1 MTVTLVRPARGGP
14 TGFGTATPVR
24 VRPAPAMDPPDD
36 DLTGRGFDHPAPWL
50 PEPLPE
56 LLSTGENPAGE
67 NAGGEP
73 REAHRAGE
81 AYRAIRRY
89 LDLTIEVL
97 GGFRPIGHLRPL
109 TAPARFEQVAR
120 QLARLGGP
128 PVIRPGSGLA
138 RVTGDRVRLRHLRV
152 CDVHDGAAEA
162 AVVLAR
168 GDTVR
173 AMTLRVER
181 GNGDLWLCTHLAIL

>member
-36 DLTGRGFDHPAPWL
+36 DLTGRGFGQPAPWL
-50 PEPLPE
+50 PEPLP
-56 LLSTGENPAGE
+56 
-67 NAGGEP
+67 AGGYPGSEE
-73 REAHRAGE
+73 REAHRGGE
-81 AYRAIRRY
+81 AYRATRRY

-152 CDVHDGAAEA
+152 CDVHDAAAEA